1 MTVQNH
7 FPSTITSPTQQFQ
20 RVRFI
25 IEPEKGTLVIRA
37 RSGKIL
43 KETSGTVTPTE
54 TGWLLVNEE
63 GTWTLT
69 RDKGCGCG
77 GSKVLELQA

>member
-1 MTVQNH
+1 MQNH
-7 FPSTITSPTQQFQ
+7 FPATITSPTQQFQ

-25 IEPEKGTLVIRA
+25 IDPEDGTLVIRA

-43 KETSGTVTPTE
+43 KETAGTITSSP
-54 TGWLLVNEE
+54 TGWALSNDE
-63 GTWTLT
+63 GEWTIT

-77 GSKVLELQA
+77 GSKVMELQAP